1 MELPAQLHPA
11 RSRLSAKLSELEKA
25 MADLEEYRARAERA
39 RVDEDR
45 AMEDEQLS
53 ESEAAARISKAQNE
67 RNVYASRQAQREK
80 AIVALS
86 SELSKA
92 INAAEGELCGLVSKE
107 VTRRESII
115 SERVVAALQVG
126 NAIDPIYMGRELS
139 DLLHFSGPV
148 QVVRALG
155 PSPMILGAGNNDALA
170 GAAKDVLTKFEKV
183 ILEAA
188 KKI

>member
-1 MELPAQLHPA
+1 MNLPAQLHPA
-11 RSRLSAKLSELEKA
+11 RSRLSTKLSELEKA
-25 MADLEEYRARAERA
+25 LADLEEYKARAERA

-80 AIVALS
+80 AIAALS
-86 SELSKA
+86 TDLAKA
-92 INAAEGELCGLVSKE
+92 INQADGELRGLVSQE
-107 VTRRESII
+107 VKKREDII
-115 SERVVAALQVG
+115 GARVIAALQVG
-126 NAIDPIYMGRELS
+126 TAVDPIYMGRELS
-139 DLLHFSGPV
+139 DLLHFSGPI
-148 QVVRALG
+148 QVVMALG
-155 PSPMILGAGNNDALA
+155 PSIVVPTAGNNDALVR
-170 GAAKDVLTKFEKV
+170 AAKDVLTKFEKV